1 MDFLQ
6 TLVDHVT
13 NDTKTGMDAVEAAFH
28 EWRATVDERTGLEA
42 YISDE
47 FLNKIELPRAE
58 RARIYAEYCQ
68 EKTRLYDMWR
78 FAPNGQ
84 RAVALREW
92 LALKLPDEVKDGIDN
107 DRIYTKNVIR

>member
-1 MDFLQ
+1 MDFIK
-6 TLVDHVT
+6 TLIDHVA
-13 NDTKTGMDAVEAAFH
+13 NETKKDMNAVEAAFH
-28 EWRATVDERTGLEA
+28 EWRAAMDERAGLEG
-42 YISDE
+42 YLTDE

-84 RAVALREW
+84 RALALREW
-92 LALKLPDEVKDGIDN
+92 LAMKLPEAVKDGIDN